1 MTEWLISCWAQ
12 VTRKLQSLRSQNM
25 RSWGSSFW
33 RDRALATASRDHS
46 QNRPVMPSLQHTDA
60 TLESVIDAEP
70 AFQNPE
76 TEWIDDPG
84 DLRAADNENKPA
96 QSQCFPWRFA
106 HGGATA
112 VFHGIAD
119 L

>member
-1 MTEWLISCWAQ
+1 
-12 VTRKLQSLRSQNM
+12 
-25 RSWGSSFW
+25 
-33 RDRALATASRDHS
+33 
-46 QNRPVMPSLQHTDA
+46 MPSLQHTDA